1 MLVDVDGGP
10 RWLMEKKE
18 IVVRMARGLVF
29 EGCFLLK

>member
-1 MLVDVDGGP
+1 MLVEVDGDP

-18 IVVRMARGLVF
+18 IVVRMAHGLVF